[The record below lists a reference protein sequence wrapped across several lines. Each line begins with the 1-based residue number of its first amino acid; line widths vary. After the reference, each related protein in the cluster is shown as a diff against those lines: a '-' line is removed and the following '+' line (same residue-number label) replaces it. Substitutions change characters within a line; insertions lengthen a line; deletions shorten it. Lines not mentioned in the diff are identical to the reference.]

1 MGITHDGERE
11 VFQFSGSDQLRSD
24 NDGSTLLASVEQV
37 SKRRRH
43 FADIVRDASPLLDTD
58 ESAAAPPLLATVGA
72 AVGAAGGAAGGATG
86 SAAGGAAGGA
96 AAVTLVLPTAAGR
109 SLCVV
114 ADPLTG
120 EFKLSW
126 K

>member
-1 MGITHDGERE
+1 MMGITHDGERE

-43 FADIVRDASPLLDTD
+43 FADIVRDASPLLDTE

-72 AVGAAGGAAGGATG
+72 AVGATG
-86 SAAGGAAGGA
+86 SAAGGA